1 MKTIAPK
8 KSTKRKPSLKSLTNK
23 EKQLK
28 IKEQV
33 RRVQDAALAVEKN
46 LWQRADE
53 LAELVDLYRRCY
65 GRPPSAS
72 NLQRLSGIDLH
83 GCRLALHAKLSKYFP
98 PELRLKGVGLRVYET
113 AYKFNQSLKQHKR
126 AQFTAEELVACMKA
140 GRGSDETKF
149 YLDSAL
155 WSRDRNEILQQKL
168 ADKELALTNPKAV
181 VKDQKT
187 FLRMIENVPPYAIAA
202 AITTIHDDDAAMYRL
217 NQTLGKLR
225 SKWRVE
231 CHGRYYS
238 PYIQQDITE
247 IDLN

>member
-1 MKTIAPK
+1 MA
-8 KSTKRKPSLKSLTNK
+8 KRKPSLKSLSRD
-23 EKQLK
+23 EKQAK
-28 IKEQV
+28 IQEQV
-33 RRVQDAALAVEKN
+33 QRVQEAAQAVEMN

-53 LAELVDLYRRCY
+53 LAVLVDLYRRCY

-83 GCRLALHAKLSKYFP
+83 GCRLALHAKLSEYFP

-113 AYKFNQSLKQHKR
+113 AYKFNQAIKHQKR
-126 AQFTAEELVACMKA
+126 VQFTGEELVACMKA

-149 YLDSAL
+149 YLESAL
-155 WSRDRNEILQQKL
+155 WSRDRNEIFEQKM

-181 VKDQKT
+181 VQDQKT

-217 NQTLGKLR
+217 NQTLSKLG

-231 CHGRYYS
+231 YQSRYHS
-238 PYIQQDITE
+238 PYVQQDITE